1 MNNPDNIFY
10 SLETIFLFFLGL
22 KYLNSLMRIRDPG
35 WRQFGSGIRDG
46 KKSHPGSGSA
56 TLLNSSTVEII
67 NYGIFSSHWVRIHIP
82 RTDLD
87 LGQPKNADPDPLAL
101 GTDPAPDPSII
112 KQ

>member
-1 MNNPDNIFY
+1 
-10 SLETIFLFFLGL
+10 
-22 KYLNSLMRIRDPG
+22 LMRIRDPG
-35 WRQFGSGIRDG
+35 WRQFGSGMEKSRIRY
-46 KKSHPGSGSA
+46 KHPGSA
-56 TLLNSSTVEII
+56 TLLNRSTVEII

-82 RTDLD
+82 RTDPD

>member
-1 MNNPDNIFY
+1 M
-10 SLETIFLFFLGL
+10 ETV
-22 KYLNSLMRIRDPG
+22 RIRDPG
-35 WRQFGSGIRDG
+35 WKKVGSGIRD
-46 KKSHPGSGSA
+46 KHPGSA
-56 TLLNSSTVEII
+56 TLLNSSTGTVEII

-82 RTDLD
+82 RTDPD